1 MPVVSIFF
9 ATSYQNLETTISVQ
23 GEGHGTGL
31 RLELSI
37 MSAQHN
43 RGAGDRCEGALA
55 S

>member
-1 MPVVSIFF
+1 MPVVSVFF

-31 RLELSI
+31 RLELST

-43 RGAGDRCEGALA
+43 
-55 S
+55 